1 MLPKIVINARFLTQ
15 PITGVQR
22 FAVEI
27 CKELQKKNENIVFVC
42 PSNILHK
49 DIAQLLKVK
58 VIGYNTGHLWEKIDL
73 PVYLRLHGNPLLIN
87 LCNTSPLFYSNQ
99 IVTIHD
105 MAVFENPSWFT
116 KKFVLLYKFVY
127 PLMVLNSKKVLT
139 VSEFSRKEIQKY
151 LNVKIDKIE
160 VIYNSVDHCR
170 VFTGESQ
177 NKYGKYIL
185 CVGSV
190 EPRKNLKN
198 LIKAF
203 DLASLPDDYNLVIV
217 GGKNKLFNSL
227 PLDDSPKLLDKVIFT
242 GYVSDEELS
251 YLYQHAKVFVY
262 PSLYEGFGIPPLEAM
277 FYGCPT
283 IISNTSSLPEVCGD
297 ASLYINPYHT
307 QSIVTQIEHLL
318 SNKDTRDKLVAD
330 GYKQVLKYSWKESGM
345 KLYKLVS
352 K

>member
-1 MLPKIVINARFLTQ
+1 MNIYINARFLTQ

-22 FAVEI
+22 FAIEI
-27 CKELQKKNENIVFVC
+27 CKELQKINENIIFVS
-42 PSNILHK
+42 PPDILHE

-58 VIGYNTGHLWEKIDL
+58 IIGYNKGHLWEKIDL
-73 PVYLRLHGNPLLIN
+73 PIYLRLHGNPLLIS

-105 MAVFENPSWFT
+105 MTVFENSLWFSR
-116 KKFVLLYKFVY
+116 KFALLYKLVF
-127 PLMVLNSKKVLT
+127 PIMVFNSQKVLT
-139 VSEFSRKEIQKY
+139 VSEFSKREIQKY
-151 LNVKIDKIE
+151 LNVKTDKIE
-160 VIYNSVDHCR
+160 VISNSVDHCR

-177 NKYGKYIL
+177 NKYGKYVL

-203 DLASLPDDYNLVIV
+203 ELASLPNDYNLVIV

-227 PLDDSPKLLDKVIFT
+227 SLDDNPKLLDKVIFT

-251 YLYQHAKVFVY
+251 YLYKYAKIFVY

-277 FYGCPT
+277 YYGCPT
-283 IISNTSSLPEVCGD
+283 IVSNTSSLPEVCGD
-297 ASLYINPYHT
+297 ASVYVDPYNIADIANAIT
-307 QSIVTQIEHLL
+307 KQLLVTDIPQTAFIKHV
-318 SNKDTRDKLVAD
+318 S
-330 GYKQVLKYSWKESGM
+330 KYSWNRSA
-345 KLYKLVS
+345 LRLNSVIQTLVT
-352 K
+352 

>member
-1 MLPKIVINARFLTQ
+1 MSNIYVNARFLTQ

-27 CKELQKKNENIVFVC
+27 CKELQKINENIVFVC
-42 PSNILHK
+42 PSNILHQ
-49 DIAQLLKVK
+49 DIAQLLNVK
-58 VIGYNTGHLWEKIDL
+58 IIGYNKGHLWEKVDL
-73 PVYLRLHGNPLLIN
+73 PLYLRLHGNPLLIS
-87 LCNTSPLFYSNQ
+87 LGNTSPLFYRNQ

-127 PLMVLNSKKVLT
+127 PLMVFNSRKVLT
-139 VSEFSRKEIQKY
+139 VSEFSKREIQKY
-151 LNVKIDKIE
+151 LKVKSDKIE
-160 VIYNSVDHCR
+160 VIYNSVDHCIIPNPNSYN
-170 VFTGESQ
+170 E
-177 NKYGKYIL
+177 YGNYIL

-203 DLASLPDDYNLVIV
+203 SRASIPSDFKLVIV

-227 PLDDSPKLLDKVIFT
+227 SLDNEADSELLSRVVFT
-242 GYVSDEELS
+242 GYVSDEKLS
-251 YLYQHAKVFVY
+251 CLYQHAKVFVY

-283 IISNTSSLPEVCGD
+283 IVSNTSSLPEVCRD
-297 ASLYINPYHT
+297 MSTYIDPTNASDIT
-307 QSIVTQIEHLL
+307 EAITKQL
-318 SNKDTRDKLVAD
+318 SRIDLSMDFTKLIST
-330 GYKQVLKYSWKESGM
+330 YSWKQSA
-345 KLYKLVS
+345 LKLVS
-352 K
+352 IINV

>member
-1 MLPKIVINARFLTQ
+1 MIIYINARFLTQ

-22 FAVEI
+22 FAIEI
-27 CKELQKKNENIVFVC
+27 CKELQKVNENIVFVC

-49 DIAQLLKVK
+49 DIAQLLNVK
-58 VIGYNTGHLWEKIDL
+58 IIGYNKGHLWEKIDL

-87 LCNTSPLFYSNQ
+87 LGNTSPLFYSNQ

-105 MAVFENPSWFT
+105 MAVFVNPSWFT

-139 VSEFSRKEIQKY
+139 VSEFSKREIQKY
-151 LNVKIDKIE
+151 LKVKSDKIE
-160 VIYNSVDHCR
+160 VIYNSVDHCIIPNPNSPN
-170 VFTGESQ
+170 E
-177 NKYGKYIL
+177 YGNYVL

-198 LIKAF
+198 LINAF
-203 DLASLPDDYNLVIV
+203 RRASIPSDFKLVIV

-227 PLDDSPKLLDKVIFT
+227 SLDNEADSELRNRVVFT
-242 GYVSDEELS
+242 GYVSDEKLS
-251 YLYQHAKVFVY
+251 CLYQHAKVFVY

-277 FYGCPT
+277 VYGCPT
-283 IISNTSSLPEVCGD
+283 IVSNTSSLPEVCGL
-297 ASLYINPYHT
+297 ATLYIDPYQP

-318 SNKDTRDKLVAD
+318 SNKDTRDKLVED
-330 GYKQVLKYSWKESGM
+330 GYKQVLKYRWKESAM
-345 KLYKLVS
+345 KLYKLLS